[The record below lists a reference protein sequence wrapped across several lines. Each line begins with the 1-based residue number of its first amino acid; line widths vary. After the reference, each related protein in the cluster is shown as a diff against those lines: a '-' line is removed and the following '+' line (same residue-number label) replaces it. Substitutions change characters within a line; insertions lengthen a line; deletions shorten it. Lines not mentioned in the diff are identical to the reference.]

1 MRQNLLNLRI
11 FVLLHWLNMKKMIRV
26 EGEKNLY
33 RDTSSGAI
41 INTDEYEYSQ
51 YIKQRERRNKEKQ
64 EILELKNEL
73 SEIKTLLVQLLKNES

>member
-1 MRQNLLNLRI
+1 
-11 FVLLHWLNMKKMIRV
+11 MKKMIRV

>member
-1 MRQNLLNLRI
+1 
-11 FVLLHWLNMKKMIRV
+11 MKKMIRV

-33 RDTSSGAI
+33 RDASSGAI
-41 INTDEYEYSQ
+41 INTDEHEYSQ
-51 YIKQRERRNKEKQ
+51 YIAQREKRKKERQ

>member
-1 MRQNLLNLRI
+1 
-11 FVLLHWLNMKKMIRV
+11 MIRV

-33 RDTSSGAI
+33 RDASSGAI
-41 INTDEYEYSQ
+41 INTDEHEYSQ
-51 YIKQRERRNKEKQ
+51 YIAQREKRKKERQ